1 MNKLND
7 EELEKVTR
15 IETKKFQIMVDLS
28 LKIVVKVK

>member
-15 IETKKFQIMVDLS
+15 IETEKFQKMS
-28 LKIVVKVK
+28 LIAVGAP

>member
-15 IETKKFQIMVDLS
+15 IETEKFQKMVDLS

>member
-7 EELEKVTR
+7 EELEKITR
-15 IETKKFQIMVDLS
+15 IETEKFQIMVDLS